1 MHKKDIDIWELYDS
15 EKDPKK
21 KFEIRNQIVDKY
33 ISLVKIVSGKLFS
46 NYAKKVEYDDL
57 IGYGVIGLID
67 AIDKYDH
74 KKNIKFETYA
84 SIRIR
89 GSIID
94 NIRNQDWVPRS
105 VRQKSKDINEAV
117 DYLWHK
123 LGRDA
128 TDEELADHLGVDL
141 DELDKIISQTSL
153 YNIVSIE
160 EEFEDN
166 YKLQI
171 VDDKREN
178 SPQESLDYN
187 DTVNE
192 LAKAI
197 DKLKPKEKT
206 IINLYYY
213 ENLTYKEISEIV
225 GVTESRISQ
234 IVSSSLTKLREYM
247 K

>member
-1 MHKKDIDIWELYDS
+1 M
-15 EKDPKK
+15 
-21 KFEIRNQIVDKY
+21 
-33 ISLVKIVSGKLFS
+33 
-46 NYAKKVEYDDL
+46 

>member
-21 KFEIRNQIVDKY
+21 KLEIRNQIVDKY

>member
-21 KFEIRNQIVDKY
+21 KLEIRNQIVDKY

-234 IVSSSLTKLREYM
+234 IVSSSLMKLREYM